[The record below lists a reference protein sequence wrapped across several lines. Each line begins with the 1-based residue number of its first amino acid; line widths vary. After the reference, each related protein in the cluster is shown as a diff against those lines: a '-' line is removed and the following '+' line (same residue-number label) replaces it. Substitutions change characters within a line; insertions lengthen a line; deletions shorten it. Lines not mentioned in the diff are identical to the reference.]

1 MARAADAPTLSFESP
16 EAWEVWLAEHHADG
30 LGVWIQ
36 FYKKAAGVRSLT
48 YAEAVLGALCY
59 GWIDSQARS
68 KDDRSWIQKFGPRRP
83 RSVWSRINTER
94 AEGLIGSG
102 RMQPAGL
109 AEIAAAKKD
118 GRWQRAYS
126 SPSASSVPA
135 DFLAALA
142 ENKKARSFFESL
154 NKANL
159 YAISYRLETAKKPE
173 TRKRR
178 MESILAMLAKGEKF
192 H

>member
-1 MARAADAPTLSFESP
+1 MVRSADAPTLTFESP
-16 EAWEVWLAEHHADG
+16 EAWEAWLAKHHADSQ
-30 LGVWIQ
+30 GVWIQ
-36 FYKKAAGVRSLT
+36 FYKKAAGVRCLT

-83 RSVWSRINTER
+83 RSGWSRINTER
-94 AEGLIGSG
+94 ADGLIAAG
-102 RMQPAGL
+102 RMHPAGL
-109 AEIAAAKKD
+109 REVAAAQAD

-142 ENKKARSFFESL
+142 KNKKARSFFESL

-159 YAISYRLETAKKPE
+159 YAITYRLETAKKPE
-173 TRKRR
+173 TRQKR